1 MKLTP
6 FLLLIFLFTS
16 ILSAN
21 AQKYSNE
28 FLNIG
33 VGAKAQGLG
42 GAIVAN
48 GNDVTGG
55 YWNPAA
61 LTRMDFDKGFQL
73 GAMHSE
79 WFGGVGKYDYAGIA
93 IPASEGRRAIGFS
106 MVRFGID
113 DIPNTL
119 SLYDSDGTVNY
130 NNIKKISAADYA
142 FLLSVAQKFNKISV
156 GGNVKVIRR
165 KIGEFAGSWG
175 FGLDAAVHYQ
185 GDHWNF
191 ALVTRDVTNTFNAWT
206 FNFTEKEK
214 EILDLTNNKIP
225 ISSLELTRP
234 QIVLGTGYRGN
245 LNSKMT
251 VAGEIDF
258 VATTDGKRNT
268 LISSAPISIA
278 PAGGIELGY
287 DKLIFA
293 RVGISDFQKEKTF
306 ANKQGAWTF
315 KPAIGLGLKIQNI
328 TLDYA
333 FTDVGDTRN
342 KSYSHII
349 SLMLNVKPKNRG
361 SK

>member
-1 MKLTP
+1 MKLTR
-6 FLLLIFLFTS
+6 FLFLFPFFAS
-16 ILSAN
+16 SFVVN

-42 GAIVAN
+42 GAVVAN
-48 GNDVTGG
+48 SNDVTGG

-61 LTRMDFDKGFQL
+61 LTELNIDRGFQL
-73 GAMHSE
+73 GAMHNE

-93 IPASEGRRAIGFS
+93 IPVSEGRRAIGFS

-130 NNIKKISAADYA
+130 SNIKKISAADYA

-175 FGLDAAVHYQ
+175 FGLDAAVRYR

-214 EILDLTNNKIP
+214 EILSLTNNKIP

-234 QIVLGTGYRGN
+234 QIVLGTGYQGN
-245 LNSKMT
+245 LSSKMT
-251 VAGEIDF
+251 IATEIDF

-293 RVGISDFQKEKTF
+293 RAGISDFQKQKSF
-306 ANKQGAWTF
+306 ANKQGAWIF

-328 TLDYA
+328 TIDYA
-333 FTDVGDTRN
+333 FTDVGDTQN
-342 KSYSHII
+342 KTYSHII
-349 SLMLNVKPKNRG
+349 SLMLNIKPK